1 MVVCEMGQQV
11 RNRLRT
17 AQDNGGQVGQIGLVR
32 VQLQIERSHEL
43 GATPDWAQLV
53 AEELGWPADQV
64 RSAELRKR
72 ALDARRGRP
81 KPTWS
86 FTIDAELSR
95 PPPKRAKTRP
105 VPTPVPELLSPRRPS
120 GRGEVAVV
128 GAGPAGLFAAL
139 HLLEHGAKVRLIDRG
154 KPVRQRARDF
164 GRFRGKGELD
174 TESNLCFGEG
184 GAGTYSDG
192 KLTCRRKD
200 PMRAQVLKRLVEFGG
215 PPHILV
221 DAKPHVGTNLLFR
234 ILESLHAHLEDRG
247 VIFDYGARVD
257 GLKTEGGRIR
267 GLRMADGST
276 RDAEQVVLAMG
287 HSARELFESLH
298 AARVPMTPKA
308 FAVGVRIEHPQA
320 LVDAAQYKLKDGARP
335 DTLPPA
341 DYRLAH
347 TEGERGVYS
356 FCMCPGGMVVPTATE
371 PETVVVNGMSSAKRG
386 SPFANSGLVVQ
397 VHPGDVAAEGFGED
411 ALAGLRFQRSLEQRA
426 YALGGG
432 GYRAPAVRIADFA
445 AGRTPGQLAGTHFRP
460 GLTPA
465 DLDVLFPAFVRDG
478 LRAGIQRFD
487 RQLKGYASNE
497 GNLIGV
503 ESRTS
508 SPLRIER
515 DEGCQVPGFPG
526 LFVAGEGP
534 GYAGGIMSAALD
546 GLRVAHA
553 LLSDGGGGRT

>member
-1 MVVCEMGQQV
+1 M
-11 RNRLRT
+11 
-17 AQDNGGQVGQIGLVR
+17 
-32 VQLQIERSHEL
+32 QLQIERSHEI
-43 GATPDWAQLV
+43 GPAPDFARLV
-53 AEELGWPADQV
+53 AEELGWPLARV

-95 PPPKRAKTRP
+95 PPPQRAKARP
-105 VPTPVPELLSPRRPS
+105 APDPVPELISPRRGA

-174 TESNLCFGEG
+174 PESNLCFGEG

-200 PMRAQVLKRLVEFGG
+200 PMRVQVLKRLVEFGG

-234 ILESLHAHLEDRG
+234 ILERLHAHLEDRG
-247 VIFDYGARVD
+247 VIFDWGGRVE
-257 GLKTEGGRIR
+257 GLRVEGGRVR
-267 GLRMADGST
+267 GLHMADGST

-287 HSARELFESLH
+287 HSARELFERLH
-298 AARVPMTPKA
+298 AGGVPMEPKA

-320 LVDAAQYKLKDGARP
+320 LVDEAQYKLRDRERP
-335 DTLPPA
+335 STLPPA

-397 VHPGDVAAEGFGED
+397 VHPRDVAAEGFGTD
-411 ALAGLRFQRSLEQRA
+411 ALAGLRFQRALEQRA

-432 GYRAPAVRIADFA
+432 GYRAPAIRIADFA
-445 AGRTPGQLAGTHFRP
+445 AGRTTGALADTHFRP
-460 GLTPA
+460 GLAAA
-465 DLDVLFPAFVRDG
+465 DLDALFPAFVREG
-478 LRAGIQRFD
+478 LRAGIRRFD

-508 SPLRIER
+508 SPLRIHR
-515 DEGCQVPGFPG
+515 DESCRVPGFPG
-526 LFVAGEGP
+526 LWVAGEGP

-553 LLSDGGGGRT
+553 LLNDGGGGRT

>member
-1 MVVCEMGQQV
+1 MCESHRRV
-11 RNRLRT
+11 RNALRSV
-17 AQDNGGQVGQIGLVR
+17 QDRGDSIRQSGSVR

-43 GATPDWAQLV
+43 GPHPDLAQLV
-53 AEELGWPADQV
+53 AEELGWPLARV
-64 RSAELRKR
+64 RSARLTKR

-81 KPTWS
+81 RPTWS
-86 FTIDAELSR
+86 FTIEAELTQ
-95 PPPKRAKTRP
+95 PPPKRAKAAP
-105 VPTPVPELLSPRRPS
+105 VPAPAPQLSSPRRGPDQ
-120 GRGEVAVV
+120 GPVAVV

-139 HLLEHGAKVRLIDRG
+139 HLLEHGAKVRLVDRG

-164 GRFRGKGELD
+164 GRFRGKGELNP
-174 TESNLCFGEG
+174 ESNLCFGEG

-200 PMRAQVLKRLVEFGG
+200 PMRTQVLHRLVEFGG
-215 PPHILV
+215 PAQILV

-234 ILESLHAHLEDRG
+234 ILESLHSHLADRG
-247 VIFDYGARVD
+247 VIFDWGSRVA
-257 GLKTEGGRIR
+257 GVQTRGGRVQ

-276 RDAEQVVLAMG
+276 REAESVVMAMG
-287 HSARELFESLH
+287 HSARGLFESLH
-298 AARVPMTPKA
+298 ADGVPMQAKA

-320 LVDAAQYKLKDGARP
+320 LVDDAQYRLRNRARP
-335 DTLPPA
+335 ETLPPA

-347 TEGERGVYS
+347 TESERGIYS

-397 VHPGDVAAEGFGED
+397 VHPSDVAAQGHGED
-411 ALAGLRFQRSLEQRA
+411 PLAGLRFQRSLERKA

-432 GYRAPAVRIADFA
+432 GYRAPAVRIADFV
-445 AGRTPGQLAGTHFRP
+445 AGKSSGVLANTHFRP

-465 DLDVLFPAFVRDG
+465 DLDALFPSFVRDG
-478 LRAGIQRFD
+478 LRAGIRRFD
-487 RQLKGYASNE
+487 RQLSGYGSNE

-508 SPLRIER
+508 SPLRILR
-515 DEGCQVPGFPG
+515 DESFQVPGFEG
-526 LFVAGEGP
+526 LYVAGEGP

-553 LLSDGGGGRT
+553 LLSDGGGVRT